1 MPNSVSGEVIRGQ
14 IYSILTTE
22 YIRNEKNFPIL
33 RKILECNTQGILDV
47 LNLTINKLKEDQ
59 IQRLIEILF
68 KITKVSNIQ
77 SNVMV
82 LKWGTYSQGP

>member
-1 MPNSVSGEVIRGQ
+1 MPNSVTGEVIRGQ

-47 LNLTINKLKEDQ
+47 LNLTINKLEEDQ

-68 KITKVSNIQ
+68 KITKVNLAKMYGS
-77 SNVMV
+77 
-82 LKWGTYSQGP
+82 L

>member
-1 MPNSVSGEVIRGQ
+1 MPNGVSGEVIRGQ

>member
-1 MPNSVSGEVIRGQ
+1 MPNGVSGESIRSQ

-47 LNLTINKLKEDQ
+47 LNLTINKLEEDQ

-68 KITKVSNIQ
+68 KITKVKIQQKIMVRIFNIA
-77 SNVMV
+77 
-82 LKWGTYSQGP
+82 